1 MRFCLAVPTYWT
13 FPGGRDEGEIFFDHP
28 TPLDQEGTL
37 PRLLTSLVP
46 LLSAEDHI
54 VVVAAATHDSLAG
67 QTETRVR
74 ELLAA
79 FTSQGSVHL
88 FSSSHLA
95 VFQDFCRQQG
105 HPAFCSL
112 LSLNGY
118 GAIRNLTLVLA
129 NLLGARALV
138 SLDDDEIITD
148 AAFLARIEQDL
159 HELAHTFAVFG
170 LAGLYETPQG
180 AIVAPEPQ
188 GAWVEFWPKMRW
200 LNEAVAALG
209 AAPTLTLTPLALG
222 GNMVISRELGGSIPF
237 DPLLP
242 RGEDTDYV
250 LNARLFGIPFFLDP
264 QLRVVHDPPDKP
276 HPVWKRLRQDLAR
289 FWYTRQKLLTI
300 EPGHVPQPVTAADF
314 LPYPGRFLTA
324 ELELLAYRAHTV
336 LALEYLEAGEA
347 AAARETLRNLEVL
360 RRGWPGPGVFQ
371 TYYLFV
377 QQWRRFQGWLATPE
391 VRAGALEAIWG

>member
-37 PRLLTSLVP
+37 PRLLASLLP
-46 LLSAEDHI
+46 LLSADDHI
-54 VVVAAATHDSLAG
+54 VVVAAATQASLTLEVEA
-67 QTETRVR
+67 RVQ
-74 ELLAA
+74 ELVSRVSHHNRIHLFAASHLTLFHEFCRLQGRAA
-79 FTSQGSVHL
+79 F
-88 FSSSHLA
+88 
-95 VFQDFCRQQG
+95 C
-105 HPAFCSL
+105 PL
-112 LSLNGY
+112 LSLDGY

-129 NLLGARALV
+129 NLLGAQAMV
-138 SLDDDEIITD
+138 SLDDDEIVRD
-148 AAFLARIEQDL
+148 AAYLERIDQDLTELARGS
-159 HELAHTFAVFG
+159 TVFG

-180 AIVAPEPQ
+180 AILAPEPQ

-200 LNEAVAALG
+200 LNEAMATLA

-222 GNMVISRELGGSIPF
+222 GNMVISRELARFIPF
-237 DPLLP
+237 DPHLP

-300 EPGHVPQPVTAADF
+300 EPGQVPQPVTAADF

-324 ELELLAYRAHTV
+324 DLELLAYRAHAV
-336 LALEYLEAGEA
+336 LALEYLEGGEV

-360 RRGWPGPGVFQ
+360 RCGWPGPGVFQ
-371 TYYLFV
+371 TYYQFV
-377 QQWRRFQGWLATPE
+377 QEWRRFQDWLAAPE
-391 VRAGALEAIWG
+391 VRAGALEVIWE